1 VKRRTWVLDTSTK
14 GTGAQMVPLESV
26 LEKPK
31 PSSAPL
37 FVPPKPTPCAPKP
50 PEPRVPRRF
59 KIVDVVSQEVLAE
72 GVSAREALAVL
83 EDVRSNV
90 DVRVYV
96 RQPKADRWR
105 LLTLDEQRLLW
116 DRRHLAGDPSSHAN
130 AGTGRGAA

>member
-31 PSSAPL
+31 PSSEPL
-37 FVPPKPTPCAPKP
+37 FVPPKPAPRAPRP

-59 KIVDVVSQEVLAE
+59 KIVDVVSREVLAE

-83 EDVRSNV
+83 KDVRSNV

-116 DRRHLAGDPSSHAN
+116 DRRDFAGDPSSHAN